1 MADHAHLLRNDVEL
15 LAGLH
20 ANLPQ
25 HGTVVRTDT
34 LGLGQFVAHHLARQ
48 RRVQRLA
55 PALGPFVSGDLDSVV
70 VGLGFFLGRLGC
82 RSKRLGLVEEHVLL
96 VAGAGLALGGEQ
108 LALELVELL
117 LEQVALGARDA
128 QLTSERFAGLGGLGQ
143 RLLQGCKFFGGGH
156 VNHRLLRSACR
167 SGGSLCWGFCGKYS
181 QQWPC
186 SFRQHQPHATRS

>member
-1 MADHAHLLRNDVEL
+1 MRAHA
-15 LAGLH
+15 
-20 ANLPQ
+20 
-25 HGTVVRTDT
+25 

-55 PALGPFVSGDLDSVV
+55 PALGPFVGGNLDSVV

-82 RSKRLGLVEEHVLL
+82 RSERLGLVEEHVLL

-128 QLTSERFAGLGGLGQ
+128 QLTSE
-143 RLLQGCKFFGGGH
+143 
-156 VNHRLLRSACR
+156 
-167 SGGSLCWGFCGKYS
+167 
-181 QQWPC
+181 
-186 SFRQHQPHATRS
+186 